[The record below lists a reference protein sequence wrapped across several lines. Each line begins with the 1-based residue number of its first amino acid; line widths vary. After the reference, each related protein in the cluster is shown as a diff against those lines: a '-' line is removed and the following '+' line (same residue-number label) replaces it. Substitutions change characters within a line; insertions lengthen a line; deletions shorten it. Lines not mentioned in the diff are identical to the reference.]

1 MLSKERRKLLT
12 RLVAESTPL
21 KKMQVDHGFNHS
33 TVRKYYPDYRKGS
46 QGTVNQA
53 IEQNQE
59 LVDSLAAERAPGAVI
74 AGAIGVSR
82 DNLYKNRP
90 DLTWSKGEAG
100 SLGGMATQLGRLKG
114 V

>member
-1 MLSKERRKLLT
+1 MLKPERKALLDF
-12 RLVAESTPL
+12 LVEGGMTVKDMH
-21 KKMQVDHGFNHS
+21 KKHGFNYK
-33 TVRKYYPDYRKGS
+33 TVRKYHPDYRKGP

-82 DNLYKNRP
+82 DNLYKSRP
-90 DLTWSKGEAG
+90 DLTWSKGEVG
-100 SLGGMATQLGRLKG
+100 SLGGMATQLSRLRG

>member
-1 MLSKERRKLLT
+1 MLSKERRELLT

-33 TVRKYYPDYRKGS
+33 TVRRYYPDYRKGP
-46 QGTVNQA
+46 QGTVHQA

-90 DLTWSKGEAG
+90 DLTWSKQESAEFAA
-100 SLGGMATQLGRLKG
+100 MASRLTRVKR